1 MKYLKLSFTIVVH
14 QPWIL
19 SLLSYYLLSFLGVRG
34 KKYML
39 KKFFKRSV
47 KKVQKDEKE
56 VIGLKKFLAKMLK
69 FFL

>member
-1 MKYLKLSFTIVVH
+1 
-14 QPWIL
+14 
-19 SLLSYYLLSFLGVRG
+19 
-34 KKYML
+34 ML

-56 VIGLKKFLAKMLK
+56 VIELKKFLAKMLK